1 MLRCVKKTPLGS
13 RETQFVDL
21 DVKLRLFIDKL
32 LLLLDY
38 CSDANSI
45 FSPGEEK
52 FKLRMNKSSSGKREG
67 RTNKQLCLADQPQP
81 AQHGVQRNYN

>member
-1 MLRCVKKTPLGS
+1 MLRCVKETPLGS
-13 RETQFVDL
+13 KETQFVDL

-45 FSPGEEK
+45 FSPGEENS
-52 FKLRMNKSSSGKREG
+52 KLRMNKSSSGKREG
-67 RTNKQLCLADQPQP
+67 
-81 AQHGVQRNYN
+81 